1 MKKGLVLE
9 GGAMRGL
16 FSAGVM
22 DVMMEHH
29 LLPDGIIGVSA
40 GACFGCNY
48 KSGQQGRAIRYNK
61 IFANDS
67 RYSGLISLMKSG
79 DIFNAEFAYH
89 VVPNKYDIFD
99 SYSFEASPIEY
110 YVVCTDIVSGK
121 PLYKLCEKG
130 GDELFEWIRA
140 SASMP
145 IVSNIVEIEG
155 LKLLDGG
162 MTDSIPLQ
170 YFEQIGYDS
179 NVVILTQPP
188 NYKKK
193 QSPIIPLMRMVYRKY
208 PHLVKAMAHRH
219 IMYNNQ
225 LEYVAQAE
233 KDGRCIVIRPEKPL
247 EIGHISHNPKDMVS
261 VYRQGKEVAESL
273 IELISDFWHK

>member
-61 IFANDS
+61 TFANDS

-179 NVVILTQPP
+179 NVVILTQPQ

-233 KDGRCIVIRPEKPL
+233 KDGRCVVIRPEKPL
-247 EIGHISHNPKDMVS
+247 EIGHISHNPKDMES

-273 IELISDFWHK
+273 IELISDFWYK